1 MSSKRLKPYTMALGG
16 LLAALVFVVTA
27 FLKLPIGPGY
37 IHLGDGFILLGAAL
51 LSFVAVPAAALG
63 SLLADLLLAYPHY
76 ALPTLFIKGG
86 MAAIAVLAAGT
97 RPVWLR
103 AVVWVLAE
111 AFMVAGYF
119 LAEWLA
125 LGVGFAAAWA
135 NVPGNAIQGLGGVT
149 VALVLLPMLR
159 LVKPLDVMK

>member
-1 MSSKRLKPYTMALGG
+1 LGG

-27 FLKLPIGPGY
+27 FLKLPMPLGY
-37 IHLGDGFILLGAAL
+37 VHLGDGFILLGAAL
-51 LSFVAVPAAALG
+51 LPFAAVPAAALG

-86 MAAIAVLAAGT
+86 MAAIAVTAAGA

-103 AVVWVLAE
+103 TAVWVLAE
-111 AFMVAGYF
+111 AFMAAGYF
-119 LAEWLA
+119 LAEWLV

-135 NVPGNAIQGLGGVT
+135 NVPGNAIQGLSGVM
-149 VALVLLPMLR
+149 VALVLLPVLR
-159 LVKPLDVMK
+159 LVKPLAVMK